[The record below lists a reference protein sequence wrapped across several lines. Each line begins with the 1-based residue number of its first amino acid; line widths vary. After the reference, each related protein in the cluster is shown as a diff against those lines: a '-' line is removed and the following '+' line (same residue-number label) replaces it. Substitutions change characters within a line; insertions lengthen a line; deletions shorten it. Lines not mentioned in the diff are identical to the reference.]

1 MQGLFTLNRT
11 GTGNV
16 QDSVYTSLRNSII
29 NLNLPPG
36 TAISEKEISLRYKV
50 SRTPVREAFI
60 HLSKEGLVR
69 VIPQKETMVSR
80 IDFSRVEQELF
91 LREQLEP
98 ATLKLFVKRSAPSH
112 FTAMDELIGL
122 QSQALENSEF
132 VKFIQY
138 DNDFHH
144 IIYSGAG
151 QELAWEVLN
160 TMTGHY
166 YRIRLLTIWLKGI
179 AGDILNEH
187 RKLAAA
193 LKNKDLFAS
202 AAVLETHIH
211 KLGDEKKLLKE
222 AFPDYFAGPDE
233 PVFDVDFGG
242 PVFSSAK

>member
-1 MQGLFTLNRT
+1 MQGFFTT
-11 GTGNV
+11 GRDRAGNV
-16 QDSVYTSLRNSII
+16 QDSVYSSLRDNII
-29 NLNLPPG
+29 NLKLPPG

-69 VIPQKETMVSR
+69 VIPQKETLVSR

-98 ATLKLFVKRSAPSH
+98 ATLKLFVKCAVPSH
-112 FTAMDELIGL
+112 FRAMDELIAL
-122 QSQALENSEF
+122 QAQAMENSEF
-132 VKFIQY
+132 VKFMQY

-166 YRIRLLTIWLKGI
+166 YRIRLLTVWLKGI
-179 AGDILNEH
+179 ASDILAEH
-187 RKLAAA
+187 RNLAEA
-193 LKNKDLFAS
+193 LKAKDFS
-202 AAVLETHIH
+202 TAATVLETHIH
-211 KLGDEKKLLKE
+211 KLGDEKKLLRE
-222 AFPDYFAGPDE
+222 TFPGYFTDPDE
-233 PVFDVDFGG
+233 PAFDVNFGG
-242 PVFSSAK
+242 LVFS